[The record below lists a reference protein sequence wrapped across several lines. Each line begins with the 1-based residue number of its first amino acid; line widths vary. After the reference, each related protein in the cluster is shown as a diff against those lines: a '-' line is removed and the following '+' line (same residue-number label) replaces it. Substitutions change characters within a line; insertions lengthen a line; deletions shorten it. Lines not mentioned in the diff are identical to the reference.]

1 MQEFT
6 ELTFGDAGL
15 GHATVVHRSQLL
27 QQLRRWVLWN
37 IIICIISLQYLHII
51 WHMSRY
57 HS

>member
-6 ELTFGDAGL
+6 ELTFGDTGL
-15 GHATVVHRSQLL
+15 RHATVVHRSQLL

-37 IIICIISLQYLHII
+37 IIICMYYCITVA
-51 WHMSRY
+51 SRY